1 MKEDNIK
8 KILEAGIKLL
18 SRKNFYQLGL
28 QELLKTVNIPKGS
41 FYYYFESKEDFA
53 IQVVDYYTNMSA
65 QKMKAALLDQSK
77 SPRAR
82 LQGFFD
88 ERVNDYSKDNFEVG
102 CLLGDLANEMA
113 GQSKGLREKF
123 ESKFLSW
130 QSIIAQCISEGQS
143 AGEFN
148 NEQSAEELA
157 DYILSSW
164 EGALIRMKAAGSKR
178 PYTLFVNYTMNQIL

>member
-53 IQVVDYYTNMSA
+53 IKVVDYYTDMSA
-65 QKMKAALLDQSK
+65 KKMRTALLDQSK

-88 ERVNDYSKDNFEVG
+88 QRVNDYSKDNFEVG
-102 CLLGDLANEMA
+102 CLLGDLTNEMA
-113 GQSKGLREKF
+113 GQNAELREKF
-123 ESKFLSW
+123 ESKFVSW
-130 QSIIAQCISEGQS
+130 QSIIAQCIAEGQN

-148 NEQSAEELA
+148 NEQDAEELA
-157 DYILSSW
+157 SYILSSW
-164 EGALIRMKAAGSKR
+164 EGALIRMKATGSEK
-178 PYTLFVNYTMNQIL
+178 PYTLFVNYTMSKVL